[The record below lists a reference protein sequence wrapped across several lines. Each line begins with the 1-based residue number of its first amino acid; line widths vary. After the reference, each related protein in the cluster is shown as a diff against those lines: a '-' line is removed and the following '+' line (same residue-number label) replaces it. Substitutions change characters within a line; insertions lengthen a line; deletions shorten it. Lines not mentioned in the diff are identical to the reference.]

1 MPHFTRLHL
10 SEWRQFQSVDLD
22 LSAKT
27 TILTGS
33 NGCGKTSIL
42 TVLGHH
48 FGWHV
53 NFISTPFIS
62 KRTRRRLYSEYKRT
76 RRLTSLNDLANIPE
90 DFDDGTPLDQSN
102 EEVGLVT
109 YSTGETCRLR
119 APAKMSANAQ
129 YQLQYGNVRKLDGL
143 LIPSHRPSATYQPV
157 STIPTSPRTNAQ
169 HYQEFQQLLFQ
180 TFQGAKTASPGSV
193 TKQSLISL
201 AVFGYGNEAVVENTD
216 NRLLFESFQ
225 EVLRVVL
232 PARIGF
238 RRIEIRMPDVVLITD
253 SGDFAIDAMSGGVNA
268 IFTIAWQI
276 QMFGWQKHECTV
288 LIDEPE
294 NHLHPSMQRSLMPAL
309 SEAFPQCRFIVA
321 THSPF
326 VVTSD
331 PNANVFSLVHNESRR
346 IESRHLEAADL
357 AASPE
362 KVLRDVLEVPS
373 TLPIWAED
381 ALRKALQEYSSQ
393 SADQDAMDRLF
404 ARLKALGLHAGVEN
418 LPDPEGRQ

>member
-1 MPHFTRLHL
+1 MPHFARLHL
-10 SEWRQFQSVDLD
+10 AEWRQFQSVDLD

-48 FGWHV
+48 FGWHL

-76 RRLTSLNDLANIPE
+76 RRLMSLNDLANIPE
-90 DFDDGTPLDQSN
+90 DFDDGAPLDQGN
-102 EEVGLVT
+102 EEVGSVT
-109 YSTGETCRLR
+109 YSNGETCRLR
-119 APAKMSANAQ
+119 APAKMSSSAQ
-129 YQLQYGNVRKLDGL
+129 YQLQYENARKLEGL

-276 QMFGWQKHECTV
+276 QMFGWQKQECTV

-309 SEAFPQCRFIVA
+309 SDAFPQCRFIVA

-331 PNANVFSLVHNESRR
+331 PKANVFSLVHNESRR

-362 KVLRDVLEVPS
+362 RVLRDVLEVPS

-393 SADQDAMDRLF
+393 SGDQEAMDRLF
-404 ARLKALGLHAGVEN
+404 ARLKAVGLHTGVES
-418 LPDPEGRQ
+418 LPDPEGRR